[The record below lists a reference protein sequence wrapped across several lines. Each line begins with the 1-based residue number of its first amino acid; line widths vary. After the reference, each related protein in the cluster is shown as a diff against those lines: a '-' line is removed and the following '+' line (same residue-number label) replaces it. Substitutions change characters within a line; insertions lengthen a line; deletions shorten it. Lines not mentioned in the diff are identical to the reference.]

1 MAISLEDRVKQ
12 YIRDNDLIREG
23 DRVLAGCSG
32 GADSVCLLLV
42 LQSLSTQMSFSL
54 GAFHL
59 NHGIRGEEAERDAEY
74 AEGLCRKLGIPFTLI
89 HRDVPAMAALEKKSL
104 EEAGREA
111 RLLAAEE
118 LAKEKGYTKIA
129 LAHQQN
135 DVAETF
141 LFRLFRGSSAA
152 GLASIAP
159 KRGNIIRPLLFC
171 ERAEIEA
178 YLREKEIPFCTD
190 STNSDVSYARNRIR
204 HRILP
209 EAEKVNTGAARH
221 IAETAQ
227 ELLECAAY
235 LEEQAEMLVKSAQRK
250 ENEIAVPVAGVEALP
265 KVIRQK
271 VVYRLLCEAAGSHR
285 DITREHVDSVCRLLQ
300 GQSGRK
306 VCLPYGVSAKRR
318 FEYLVFCREKA
329 TETREFRQPV
339 RVCPQGCVTVQ
350 SGDSEVEF
358 SFSTFPYLKK
368 MEIPKNECTKWFD
381 YGKIKG
387 ALWIRSKQPKDRIGL
402 LQGFKSVK
410 SVLTEKKIA
419 SEERDSLC
427 MLADDTQVLW
437 IPGVRSCDNCR
448 VDDTTTTVLQVSYQI
463 KRGKK
468 DEGQD

>member
-1 MAISLEDRVKQ
+1 MTTSLEERVKQ

-42 LQSLSTQMSFSL
+42 LQSLSEQMSFSVDV
-54 GAFHL
+54 FHV
-59 NHGIRGEEAERDAEY
+59 NHGIRGEEAEKDAAFTEK
-74 AEGLCRKLGIPFTLI
+74 LCGELGVSFTLI
-89 HRDVPAMAALEKKSL
+89 TADVPAMAAREKKSL
-104 EEAGREA
+104 EEKGREV
-111 RLLAAEE
+111 RLQAAKE
-118 LAKEKGYTKIA
+118 LAEKKGYTKIA

-141 LFRLFRGSSAA
+141 LFRLFRGSSAE

-178 YLREKEIPFCTD
+178 YLQEKGVPFCTD
-190 STNSDVSYARNRIR
+190 STNSDVGYARNRIR

-209 EAEKVNTGAARH
+209 EAETVNAGATKH
-221 IAETAQ
+221 ITETAQ
-227 ELLECAAY
+227 ELAECAAY
-235 LEEQAEMLVKSAQRK
+235 LEKQAEMLVKSAER
-250 ENEIAVPVAGVEALP
+250 ENNEICVSVTQMQSLP

-271 VVYRLLCEAAGSHR
+271 VVYRLLCEAAGSRR
-285 DITREHVDSVCRLLQ
+285 DITREHVESVCRLLQ

-318 FEYLVFCREKA
+318 FECLVFYREQAEK
-329 TETREFRQPV
+329 TEEIQQPV
-339 RVCPQGCVTVQ
+339 KVMSPGCVTIQ
-350 SGDSEVEF
+350 NGEQEAEF
-358 SFSTFPYLKK
+358 IFSVFPYLKN

-381 YGKIKG
+381 YGKIEG
-387 ALWIRSKQPKDRIGL
+387 ALWIRPKQPKDRIGL
-402 LQGFKSVK
+402 LHGFKSVK
-410 SVLTEKKIA
+410 SLLTEKKIA
-419 SEERDSLC
+419 PEERDRLC
-427 MLADDTQVLW
+427 FLADDTQVLW

-448 VDDTTTTVLQVSYQI
+448 IDETTTTVLQVTYQI

-468 DEGQD
+468 DGRQD